1 MSHSLDQ
8 KSNTLSRDVPHS
20 TPEVEGNNG
29 TIQQS
34 TAENANDHIGSSIL
48 KQNVIA
54 SKLQILDG
62 EKPLPDIKLFNRV
75 LPVGLNSVKLKPDK
89 LN

>member
-1 MSHSLDQ
+1 MPHSLDQ
-8 KSNTLSRDVPHS
+8 KLSTLSRDVPHS

-29 TIQQS
+29 SIQQS
-34 TAENANDHIGSSIL
+34 TAENANDHLESNIL

-62 EKPLPDIKLFNRV
+62 EKQLPDITLFSLV
-75 LPVGLNSVKLKPDK
+75 LPVCSNNAKTETW
-89 LN
+89 